1 MEYIESI
8 IQILQFPGKIRM
20 KNPSLQFSLVF
31 DYGHIGESIMIGGIV
46 LSYIWL
52 MIFNSCSSNILWC
65 VNCIRST

>member
-31 DYGHIGESIMIGGIV
+31 DYGHIGEGI
-46 LSYIWL
+46 
-52 MIFNSCSSNILWC
+52 IFIALKSVFLFP
-65 VNCIRST
+65 

>member
-31 DYGHIGESIMIGGIV
+31 DYGHIGESIIMIMGIHILESFQMGRDTEMEHIITRTV
-46 LSYIWL
+46 IIL
-52 MIFNSCSSNILWC
+52 M
-65 VNCIRST
+65 

>member
-31 DYGHIGESIMIGGIV
+31 DYGHIGESIIMI
-46 LSYIWL
+46 
-52 MIFNSCSSNILWC
+52 MFFNSCSSNILWC

>member
-31 DYGHIGESIMIGGIV
+31 DYVHI
-46 LSYIWL
+46 
-52 MIFNSCSSNILWC
+52 NIRLPRLQKIKL
-65 VNCIRST
+65 VR